1 MSDLIYDL
9 HCHSTAS
16 DGALPPVELV
26 NRAKLQGVGVLALTD
41 HDTVAGL
48 AEARQA
54 AQECGIR
61 LVPGIEL
68 SAGFDSHCLHIV
80 GLNIDPANSRLLEG
94 IARQQVTREER
105 AQKIAQKLVKKG
117 IPDAYP
123 DLRAAAGNGEIT
135 RLHFADFLVKH
146 GYVETQQDAF
156 DRYLSKGKPG
166 YVPTAW
172 TALAECVDWIRQAGG
187 VAVLAHPLRYK
198 LSTKWLNRAL
208 AQFAA
213 AGGQGIEVVTGRAS
227 IDDIRLS
234 YGLALKHGLYASQG
248 SDFHAPGNPYVE
260 LGRLAVLPAGA
271 EPVWKLF

>member
-16 DGALPPVELV
+16 DGALPPAELV
-26 NRAKLQGVGVLALTD
+26 NRAKQQGVGVLALTD

-54 AQECGIR
+54 AQDCGIR
-61 LVPGIEL
+61 LVQGIEL
-68 SAGFDSHCLHIV
+68 SAGFESHCLHIV
-80 GLNIDPANSRLLEG
+80 GLNIDPTNSRLLEG
-94 IARQQVTREER
+94 IGRQQITREER

-123 DLRAAAGNGEIT
+123 ELRAAAGNGEIT

-172 TALAECVDWIRQAGG
+172 APLADCVDWIRQAGG

-198 LSTKWLNRAL
+198 LSTKWLDKAL
-208 AQFAA
+208 IRFKA

-234 YGLALKHGLYASQG
+234 YGFALKHGLYASQG
-248 SDFHAPGNPYVE
+248 SDFHAPGNQYVE
-260 LGRLAVLPAGA
+260 LGRLAALPAGA
-271 EPVWKLF
+271 DPVWNLF

>member
-1 MSDLIYDL
+1 MSDPIYDL

-16 DGALPPVELV
+16 DGALPPAELV
-26 NRAKLQGVGVLALTD
+26 GRAKLQGVDVLALTD

-54 AQECGIR
+54 AQDCGMR
-61 LVPGIEL
+61 LIQGIEL
-68 SAGFDSHCLHIV
+68 SAGFESHCLHIV
-80 GLNIDPANSRLLEG
+80 GLNIDPTNGQLLEG
-94 IARQQVTREER
+94 IGRQQITREDR

-123 DLRAAAGNGEIT
+123 ELRAAAGNGEIT

-146 GYVETQQDAF
+146 GYVATQQDAF

-172 TALAECVDWIRQAGG
+172 APLAECVAWIRQAGG

-198 LSTKWLNRAL
+198 LSTKWLDKAL
-208 AQFAA
+208 GQFKA

-234 YGLALKHGLYASQG
+234 YGFALKHQLYASQG
-248 SDFHAPGNPYVE
+248 SDFHAPGNQYLE
-260 LGRLAVLPAGA
+260 LGRLAAMPAGA
-271 EPVWKLF
+271 NPVWDLF